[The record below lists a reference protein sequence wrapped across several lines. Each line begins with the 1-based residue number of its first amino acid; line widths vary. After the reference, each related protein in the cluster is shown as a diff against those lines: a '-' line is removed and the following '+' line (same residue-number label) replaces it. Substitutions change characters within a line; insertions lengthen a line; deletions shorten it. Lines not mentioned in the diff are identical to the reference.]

1 MANPQDGVF
10 GDVTLNGETYRID
23 LPTYRVRDIV
33 DFAPRASTPGGSI
46 IHAELGLYQPYM
58 KTDWRHGLGF
68 MWETDAMGYIQT
80 DGQVDTRHPGV
91 AMLFTDFVNDSSAQ
105 AAQGFNSVQNYD
117 EADAGDL
124 DDRVLSWGST
134 GASIRSTDG
143 TSWAALEST
152 AEVKFILETQN
163 YVHLFLDGLRP
174 VVITKAT
181 GVADSD
187 GGVGDSSLDY
197 NWAIAHA
204 GSIYCGKDDASLI
217 FRATQEDLSDLIG
230 DVSDGGSPETAGSY
244 VVIGGNYETIGAIV
258 FNGQLLVSRAD
269 GLFLIGGDLSAK
281 RMLDF
286 SNQVSTTNFRSMAV
300 FNGYLMF
307 PIRDTVYQWNGS
319 TLVDVTPPMLTD
331 TFPYTTY
338 GRFDNFVA
346 VNQFM
351 FATARTNE
359 STYEEHILCWD
370 GVGWHK
376 LLEPITDGSGEIVG
390 MGYDA
395 QNNFLWFST
404 DDATDTVN
412 YVAFQDL
419 SSFPFADFPTT
430 GTHRITSSR
439 MGMGFRRVTK
449 STPSIIV
456 EGSNLSAA
464 RYLLVSYQL
473 DGGTIFEWGDRN
485 GSTGNNNGHVTST
498 GITTLTDPTGAGNS
512 TIEYN
517 FIQVHIDFVSD
528 SSAQTPVLEGWTLR
542 FIMRPATLYGHS
554 MSIIAASNLKVG
566 AARRGLRSVRDI
578 YSAIDTARAST
589 APITLVDPFG
599 VSVTGYVASTERV
612 AVERHG
618 RETRENFPNIESRIL
633 VNFVEVG

>member
-1 MANPQDGVF
+1 
-10 GDVTLNGETYRID
+10 
-23 LPTYRVRDIV
+23 
-33 DFAPRASTPGGSI
+33 
-46 IHAELGLYQPYM
+46 
-58 KTDWRHGLGF
+58 
-68 MWETDAMGYIQT
+68 MWEMDAMGYLQT

-91 AMLFTDFVNDSSAQ
+91 AMLFTDYVSDSSIQ
-105 AAQGFNSVQNYD
+105 AAQGFASVQNYD
-117 EADAGDL
+117 EADAGDV

-152 AEVKFILETQN
+152 GEVKFILETQN
-163 YVHLFLDGLRP
+163 YVHLFLDALRP

-197 NWAIAHA
+197 NWAIAHG
-204 GSIYCGKDDASLI
+204 GSIYAGKDDASLI

-244 VVIGGNYETIGAIV
+244 VVIGGNYETNGAIV

-269 GLFLIGGDLSAK
+269 GLFLVGGDLSVK

-286 SNQVSTTNFRSMAV
+286 SNQVSNTNFRSMTV

-351 FATARTNE
+351 FCSARTNE

-376 LLEPITDGSGEIVG
+376 LLEPITDGSGEISG
-390 MGYDA
+390 MNYDA
-395 QNNFLWFST
+395 QNNYLWFST

-412 YVAFQDL
+412 YIAFQDL
-419 SSFPFADFPTT
+419 SSFPFADFPTS
-430 GTHRITSSR
+430 GTHSLISSR

-456 EGSNLSAA
+456 EASNVTSA
-464 RYLLVSYQL
+464 RYLEVYYNIDGAGWNVWGTGTNGRITSSGVITLSNPL
-473 DGGTIFEWGDRN
+473 GGTND
-485 GSTGNNNGHVTST
+485 
-498 GITTLTDPTGAGNS
+498 

-517 FIQVHIDFVSD
+517 FIQIRIDFVSD

-554 MSIIAASNLKVG
+554 FSIIAASGLKVG

-589 APITLVDPFG
+589 APISFTDPFG
-599 VSVTGYVASTERV
+599 VTITGYIASTERV

-618 RETRENFPNIESRIL
+618 RETRDGFPNIESRVL
-633 VNFVEVG
+633 TNFVEVG